1 MRVNKDNLVN
11 GVCIFSMTIVSC
23 LMLIVI
29 LKSFYGQ
36 TIDISF
42 IKDIFSI
49 GTTLAAAMVAI
60 ALFSDW
66 KEQHNKSIEV
76 QMAFAMVDKFEI
88 FDEQI
93 TLVYGPIAT
102 AFDIQDQTL
111 IKMAVDDFKKNK
123 QAKILEIRVSF
134 LKLSAAIEK
143 FYSLTNDYEAV
154 RSHVYSC
161 KSIIRDFSNNCLS
174 IDENLP
180 YGQYVIQFM
189 FTFKQLIPHIEE
201 IENKYINITLKNIK
215 A

>member
-1 MRVNKDNLVN
+1 MRVNKDNIVN
-11 GVCIFSMTIVSC
+11 GVCIFSITIASC
-23 LMLIVI
+23 LMLVVI
-29 LKSFYGQ
+29 LKSIYGQ

-49 GTTLAAAMVAI
+49 GVTLATAMVAI

-93 TLVYGPIAT
+93 TFVYGPIAT
-102 AFDIQDQTL
+102 AYDIEDQTL
-111 IKMAVDDFKKNK
+111 LEIAVKDFIKNK
-123 QAKILEIRVSF
+123 QEKILEIRISF
-134 LKLSAAIEK
+134 LKLCSEIEK
-143 FYSLTNDYEAV
+143 FYSLTNDYEAA
-154 RSHVYSC
+154 RNHVHIS
-161 KSIIRDFSNNCLS
+161 KNLIRDFSNKCLS

-180 YGQYVIQFM
+180 YGQYATNFM
-189 FTFKQLIPHIEE
+189 IVFTQLIPHINK
-201 IENKYINITLKNIK
+201 IEDKYIKATLKNIK